1 MRRLV
6 PLACAA
12 LLCAALSAAPAR
24 AAEPAPDD
32 SFPVALGSFTTTM
45 AGSLP
50 DRTHNVRLAA
60 AALDGAVMR
69 AGEELS
75 FNYRVGPR
83 TPEQGYRPAPVILR
97 EARQVQVG
105 GGVCQVATTVFDA
118 ALLSGLTVLERYRH
132 SSPVDYV
139 AIGEDA
145 TIAYG
150 VKDLRIANDL
160 DVDVRLRVGVVGS
173 TLVARFEATE
183 DPGETYELETVMRE
197 APAPDDVEGLPG
209 RDIELYRV
217 RSVDGE
223 EVDRELIHRD
233 HYPPSRTRTGAR

>member
-1 MRRLV
+1 MRRFI

-12 LLCAALSAAPAR
+12 LLCAAPPAAR

-32 SFPVALGSFTTTM
+32 EFPVTLGSFTTTM

-60 AALDGAVMR
+60 AALDGTVLR

-75 FNYRVGPR
+75 FNDQVGPR
-83 TPEQGYRPAPVILR
+83 TPEHGYRPAPVILR

-105 GGVCQVATTVFDA
+105 GGVCQVASTVFDA
-118 ALLSGLTVLERYRH
+118 ALLSGLTVLERHRH

-139 AIGEDA
+139 ALGEDA
-145 TIAYG
+145 TIAWG
-150 VKDLRIANDL
+150 AKDLRVANDL
-160 DVDVRLRVGVVGS
+160 DVDVRLRVGVVGT
-173 TLVARFEATE
+173 TLVARFEAPE
-183 DPGETYELETVMRE
+183 EQGESYELETVVRD

-217 RSVDGE
+217 RIVDGE
-223 EVDRELIHRD
+223 EADRELVHRD
-233 HYPPSRTRTGAR
+233 HYPPSRSRTGAR